1 MSEEKER
8 LEKAKNVRRAAK
20 GKLTRVIRTAKVLIE
35 AERPVQEIEDI
46 LKEIKD
52 SYAALIVKHEEY
64 AMFLNDEEFDEA
76 ENWLNECS
84 SEYTQL
90 SIVINDYIKIKT
102 SQTKVNEE
110 VSAAS
115 IEINNQPSTQPP
127 SDNVLSSESQST
139 ETGNTGEVDV
149 PPVTMPSKSFY
160 VKHEKPKLPTFY
172 GDVRKYFIFKSDF
185 QHAIEHH
192 CSERDAIT
200 VLRSCLGPEPAK
212 LIEGITTDLKT
223 AWKYLDHNYGDPR
236 IISDTITADLEKFKP
251 LQSGDD
257 HRFCDLVNLIRK
269 SSNILKEVKRPQD
282 MDNTHIISLIERK
295 MTPDDLKVWS
305 RHIYVQEKEPSLA
318 NLLAWMEEEMT

>member
-1 MSEEKER
+1 
-8 LEKAKNVRRAAK
+8 
-20 GKLTRVIRTAKVLIE
+20 
-35 AERPVQEIEDI
+35 
-46 LKEIKD
+46 
-52 SYAALIVKHEEY
+52 
-64 AMFLNDEEFDEA
+64 MFWNDEKYDEA

-84 SEYTQL
+84 RSE
-90 SIVINDYIKIKT
+90 D
-102 SQTKVNEE
+102 
-110 VSAAS
+110 VSAVS
-115 IEINNQPSTQPP
+115 IEINNQPSTQPS

-149 PPVTMPSKSFY
+149 PPITMPSKSFY

-192 CSERDAIT
+192 SSERDAIT

-257 HRFCDLVNLIRK
+257 HRFCDFVNLVRM

-282 MDNTHIISLIERK
+282 NISLISLIERK
-295 MTPDDLKVWS
+295 MTPDDLKVLS
-305 RHIYVQEKEPSLA
+305 RHI
-318 NLLAWMEEEMT
+318 